1 MKEYT
6 SNEPIL
12 LTVGAQWKV
21 FDEVFT
27 CVKKDDWKGQESY
40 IIKVESPSHPDDP
53 QFLRVMGK
61 NEVKAFSFHQMYNNL
76 KGIL

>member
-21 FDEVFT
+21 NNAVFT

-40 IIKVESPSHPDDP
+40 IIKVESLSHPGEI
-53 QFLRVMGK
+53 QLLRVTGK
-61 NEVKAFSFHQMYNNL
+61 NVVKAFDLYRIYNNL
-76 KGIL
+76 NGIL